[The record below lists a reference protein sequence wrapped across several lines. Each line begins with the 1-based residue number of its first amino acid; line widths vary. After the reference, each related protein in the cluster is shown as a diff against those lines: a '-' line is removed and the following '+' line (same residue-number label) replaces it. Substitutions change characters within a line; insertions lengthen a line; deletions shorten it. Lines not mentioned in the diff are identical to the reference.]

1 MDLKGDE
8 LISFGFKR
16 IVEEIQALRKETEKT
31 NETLVQISK
40 AVRAAASTA
49 EKTEHNT
56 FIANDTLIQMAN
68 ALANVQNNTFATEM
82 SIVRINQKLSKE
94 DEHGSELEGI

>member
-1 MDLKGDE
+1 MEHDE
-8 LISFGFKR
+8 LINYGFKR

-31 NETLVQISK
+31 NETLIQISK

-49 EKTEHNT
+49 EKIEHNT

-68 ALANVQNNTFATEM
+68 ALANVQNNTFATEL
-82 SIVRINQKLSKE
+82 SVVRINQKLSKE